1 MSLCGIEVEGSL
13 EKQTEEILKECEKL
27 MDVAYKASGV
37 SIMDAMN
44 GLDAESGAILGAAM
58 SLYKKLKNLVLAQ
71 AKAID
76 KMQNG
81 FDELKNGFD
90 ELKEMNEKLL
100 AQNEQMQRMLCDMN
114 SQDEAVKK
122 K

>member
-1 MSLCGIEVEGSL
+1 MSLFGNEVEESL
-13 EKQTEEILKECEKL
+13 EKQTEELLKECEKV

-37 SIMDAMN
+37 SIMDAMDS
-44 GLDAESGAILGAAM
+44 LDAERGAILGAVM
-58 SLYKKLKNLVLAQ
+58 TLYKKSKNLVLAQ
-71 AKAID
+71 AKAMD
-76 KMQNG
+76 KMQ
-81 FDELKNGFD
+81 NGFD

-100 AQNEQMQRMLCDMN
+100 AQNEQMQRMVRDMN